1 MDRPHIV
8 IIMPDQHRADC
19 LSIASHPVVRT
30 PNIDRLAAEGMRFA
44 KAYTTSPV
52 CMPARSS
59 FLSGLYC
66 HNHGQ
71 WENVGHLDPGTDTY
85 LHHVKDVG
93 YHACHVGKSHLHPHV
108 GGRHLDEAKP
118 FMRQLGW
125 DDIYEVTGPRATVRT
140 DSIMSDHRRE
150 IGCLDTYREDY
161 RRRFEAGPTAATWP
175 SPMPEGETLDDFVG
189 RKAVEYISGYDWG
202 KPLLLFVGFGG
213 PHEPWD
219 PPEKW
224 AGRYDPSDMDPPKP
238 WTEPAPWV
246 PEAAAAHQRALQ
258 NDNNRITPE
267 INGRIRALYYA
278 KISHIDWWV
287 GRILD
292 ALRDSGQLQKSA
304 IIYWSDH
311 GEMLCDKGRLYKS
324 VFYEE
329 SVRVPL
335 IVRLPGR
342 SNAGVVS
349 EALVSQIDVL
359 PQPEQT
365 AKDRLG
371 QRLPHTRQKHAEGR
385 EVLSEIPRDGDLQRL
400 GHRGQSG
407 PKTYNVVDAP
417 NPSGGVRAR
426 IWC

>member
-1 MDRPHIV
+1 
-8 IIMPDQHRADC
+8 
-19 LSIASHPVVRT
+19 
-30 PNIDRLAAEGMRFA
+30 
-44 KAYTTSPV
+44 
-52 CMPARSS
+52 
-59 FLSGLYC
+59 
-66 HNHGQ
+66 
-71 WENVGHLDPGTDTY
+71 
-85 LHHVKDVG
+85 
-93 YHACHVGKSHLHPHV
+93 
-108 GGRHLDEAKP
+108 
-118 FMRQLGW
+118 
-125 DDIYEVTGPRATVRT
+125 
-140 DSIMSDHRRE
+140 
-150 IGCLDTYREDY
+150 
-161 RRRFEAGPTAATWP
+161 
-175 SPMPEGETLDDFVG
+175 MPEGETLDDFVG
-189 RKAVEYISGYDWG
+189 RNAVEYISGYDWG

-224 AGRYDPSDMDPPKP
+224 AGRYDPSDMDAPKP
-238 WTEPAPWV
+238 WTEPVPWV
-246 PEAAAAHQRALQ
+246 PEAAAAHQRVLQ

-292 ALRDSGQLQKSA
+292 ALRDSGQLEKSA

-359 PQPEQT
+359 PTILDIAGCARP
-365 AKDRLG
+365 APG
-371 QRLPHTRQKHAEGR
+371 FGR
-385 EVLSEIPRDGDLQRL
+385 SLMPLIEEKNEAIRVAVFSEIHQRTMIRDVRFKMVADSDGQVLKLYDMLEDPDEAMNLVGKPGTADVITGLRL
-400 GHRGQSG
+400 RVLDWYLGTQARQTRRGG
-407 PKTYNVVDAP
+407 EV
-417 NPSGGVRAR
+417 GR
-426 IWC
+426 